1 MSEEFNELLLHSQIT
16 SNSKPNTITLLERI
30 SSALL
35 SKRRFLPITWFGL
48 WFTYFTD
55 NKKTDKQIPPES
67 KVKTSLHNYEQ
78 DQVLRNYI
86 VMKQNDSVFVC
97 RSDLCYDRG
106 RHSARLNAVNYWWL
120 ISTFFLSPACW
131 FQLGS
136 ICKVRDAWHERSFC
150 DRFY

>member
-1 MSEEFNELLLHSQIT
+1 M
-16 SNSKPNTITLLERI
+16 ITLLERI
-30 SSALL
+30 PSPLL

-48 WFTYFTD
+48 WFTYLID
-55 NKKTDKQIPPES
+55 NKKTDKQIPSES

-106 RHSARLNAVNYWWL
+106 RHSAGLNAVNYWWL
-120 ISTFFLSPACW
+120 IATFFLSPACW
-131 FQLGS
+131 CQVGS
-136 ICKVRDAWHERSFC
+136 SINGIYLKGKRCLTRAILLRPFLLIRWFKVFVKLL
-150 DRFY
+150 